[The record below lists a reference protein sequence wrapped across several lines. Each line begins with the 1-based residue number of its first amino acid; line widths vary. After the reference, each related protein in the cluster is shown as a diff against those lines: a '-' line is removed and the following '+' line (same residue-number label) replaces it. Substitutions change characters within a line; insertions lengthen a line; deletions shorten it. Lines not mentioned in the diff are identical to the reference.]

1 MCMICVDYERQK
13 ISLKAAYQHL
23 QEMREDIGEEHAEE
37 VEAMLEH
44 DFSIQIEENVAKA
57 REVDSEEDEDD
68 YYEWYEEHGFGD

>member
-1 MCMICVDYERQK
+1 MCIICVDYERQK
-13 ISLKAAYQHL
+13 ISLKAAYRHL